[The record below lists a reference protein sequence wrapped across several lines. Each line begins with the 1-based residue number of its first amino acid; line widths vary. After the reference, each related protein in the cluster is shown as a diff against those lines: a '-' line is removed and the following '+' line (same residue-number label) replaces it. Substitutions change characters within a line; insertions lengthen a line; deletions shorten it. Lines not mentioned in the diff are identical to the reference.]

1 MEELDKRISEIVR
14 SRLKEFIESL
24 LKGEIQVFLEKRE
37 GQRNGYYQRDI
48 GTRYGKI
55 YGLRVQ

>member
-14 SRLKEFIESL
+14 SKVKEFMESL
-24 LKGEIQVFLEKRE
+24 LKG
-37 GQRNGYYQRDI
+37 RDI

-55 YGLRVQ
+55 NGLRVQ